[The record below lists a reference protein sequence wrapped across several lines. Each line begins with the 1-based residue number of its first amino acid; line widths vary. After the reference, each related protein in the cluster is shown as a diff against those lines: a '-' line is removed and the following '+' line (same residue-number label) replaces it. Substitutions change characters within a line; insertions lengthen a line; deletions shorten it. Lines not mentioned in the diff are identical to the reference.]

1 MGCCSG
7 GSDEVKD
14 EQEAQTTNTKSEIN
28 LDNYTHFPGTI
39 RQTDYTNSQ
48 IRTGWASEMDRKRN
62 ISKTIYYNP
71 SYVVL
76 GHYDCA
82 QSTIYPEGSTISK
95 YFSRNPTESLDTT
108 DKKKNSKK
116 DRYVRKDGSEEIEG
130 PYVKKKRN
138 YFGNI

>member
-1 MGCCSG
+1 MS
-7 GSDEVKD
+7 S
-14 EQEAQTTNTKSEIN
+14 NN
-28 LDNYTHFPGTI
+28 
-39 RQTDYTNSQ
+39 
-48 IRTGWASEMDRKRN
+48 RN

-82 QSTIYPEGSTISK
+82 QSTNHPEGSTISK
-95 YFSRNPTESLDTT
+95 YFSRNPT

-116 DRYVRKDGSEEIEG
+116 DRYVRKDSSEETKG

-138 YFGNI
+138 YFGNT

>member
-7 GSDEVKD
+7 GSDESKN
-14 EQEAQTTNTKSEIN
+14 ERESQMTETKSKIN

-62 ISKTIYYNP
+62 ISKTIYYKP

-76 GHYDCA
+76 GHHDCA
-82 QSTIYPEGSTISK
+82 QSKSNPERSTISK
-95 YFSRNPTESLDTT
+95 YFSRNTIDR
-108 DKKKNSKK
+108 KKNVKK
-116 DRYVRKDGSEEIEG
+116 DRFQKIEGCEEIEE
-130 PYVKKKRN
+130 PYIKKKHN
-138 YFGNI
+138 YFGNR

>member
-76 GHYDCA
+76 GHYDYA
-82 QSTIYPEGSTISK
+82 QSTSHPGGSTISK
-95 YFSRNPTESLDTT
+95 YFSR
-108 DKKKNSKK
+108 KNL
-116 DRYVRKDGSEEIEG
+116 
-130 PYVKKKRN
+130 N
-138 YFGNI
+138 HL

>member
-7 GSDEVKD
+7 GSDEVD
-14 EQEAQTTNTKSEIN
+14 NEHEAQITENKSKIN

-76 GHYDCA
+76 GHYDCP
-82 QSTIYPEGSTISK
+82 QSTSHPDGSMISK
-95 YFSRNPTESLDTT
+95 YFSRNPT
-108 DKKKNSKK
+108 DKKKSSKK
-116 DRYVRKDGSEEIEG
+116 DRFVKMAGCEEIEG
-130 PYVKKKRN
+130 PYFKKKRN
-138 YFGNI
+138 YFGNK